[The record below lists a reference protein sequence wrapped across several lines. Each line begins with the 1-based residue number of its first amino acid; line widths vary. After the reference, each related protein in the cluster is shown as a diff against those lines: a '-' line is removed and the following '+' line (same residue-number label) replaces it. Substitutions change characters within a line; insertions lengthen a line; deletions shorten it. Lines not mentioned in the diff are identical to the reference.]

1 MGPLEAAI
9 AVMEVAVVAVAMA
22 MAAPAAQQVVP
33 LLMLSPWQVSAAHTP
48 QRLGNWGRME
58 TRALLRR
65 GVKRYGRGRRCR
77 AIAAADSVSEARR
90 GASETTL
97 RGRAAWGCCFT
108 CRHRGRM
115 AAPSTPSVDSGLLP
129 PRRAIPTGVSW
140 KRGSVLRTWDP
151 PAT

>member
-58 TRALLRR
+58 TRALLR
-65 GVKRYGRGRRCR
+65 
-77 AIAAADSVSEARR
+77 
-90 GASETTL
+90 
-97 RGRAAWGCCFT
+97 
-108 CRHRGRM
+108 
-115 AAPSTPSVDSGLLP
+115 
-129 PRRAIPTGVSW
+129 
-140 KRGSVLRTWDP
+140 
-151 PAT
+151 